1 ALAAAEAAIEND
13 PALTAAEKADQK
25 AKAEADAAAA
35 DKAID
40 AAKTA
45 DDIEAACKA
54 GEDKL
59 KTYPTAPTQS
69 LDDRR
74 TAAHNRIKD
83 ALAAAEAA
91 IENDPALTAAEKAD
105 QKAKA

>member
-1 ALAAAEAAIEND
+1 SLDDRRTAAHNRIKDALAAAEAAIESD

-25 AKAEADAAAA
+25 AKAQADAAAA

-54 GEDKL
+54 
-59 KTYPTAPTQS
+59 
-69 LDDRR
+69 
-74 TAAHNRIKD
+74 
-83 ALAAAEAA
+83 
-91 IENDPALTAAEKAD
+91 
-105 QKAKA
+105 